1 MGLRR
6 GREIPSRMMLRA
18 LVRFVA
24 ACMLC
29 AVLAPASGAAQQPGK
44 LRIGAVPVDV
54 GGIAY
59 YAADLGFF
67 NKAGLDVEIV
77 TLANGPAIAS
87 AVASGSI
94 DVGSSNALS
103 LAQAHERGLDFVF
116 VAPSGAYTSAS
127 PTAGMVVPKTSAAR
141 SAKDFDGKT
150 IAVATLGSLGEI
162 ATRAWLDQNGA
173 DLKTVRFIEMP
184 YSAMDTAIVA
194 GRVDAATM
202 EEPALDRITA
212 TDARLFAHVYDA
224 IDKDFS
230 EGGFFSTA
238 GYVKAHLDLMRRF
251 SAVVAETSRWANAN
265 QPASARILEKYSGI
279 ATADMTH
286 RVRYHERLDP
296 ARIQPL
302 IDAAAK
308 YGRLKAAFPAT
319 ELLAPGLF

>member
-1 MGLRR
+1 MH
-6 GREIPSRMMLRA
+6 PA
-18 LVRFVA
+18 LVRFVI
-24 ACMLC
+24 ACVLC
-29 AVLAPASGAAQQPGK
+29 VALAPASGGAQQPEK

-59 YAADLGFF
+59 YASDLGFF
-67 NKAGLDVEIV
+67 KKAGLDVEIV
-77 TLANGPAIAS
+77 TLSNGPAIAS
-87 AVASGSI
+87 AVASGAI

-103 LAQAHERGLDFVF
+103 LAQAHERGLGFVF
-116 VAPSGAYTSAS
+116 VAPSGAYTSTS
-127 PTAGMVVPKTSAAR
+127 PTAGMVVPKTSTAR
-141 SAKDFDGKT
+141 TAKDFNGKT

-230 EGGFFSTA
+230 EGGFFSTST
-238 GYVKAHLDLMRRF
+238 YVRAHLDLMRRF
-251 SAVVAETSRWANAN
+251 GAVVAETSRWANAN
-265 QPASARILEKYSGI
+265 QSASAKILEKYSGI
-279 ATADMTH
+279 STADMTR